1 MLIDPFTIIAQIVNF
16 AILAVAL
23 KYFLYDRVIEVM
35 DRREA
40 SIAARLAQA
49 EQSATEAHAEAV
61 EYRQRREALDHE
73 RRHLLDE
80 ARAEADQHRQRLLD
94 QARFDVDDERRRWH
108 SGLRAEQHD
117 LEIELRR
124 RSAEEVVELSR
135 RALADL
141 ARVDIETD
149 VLNQA
154 LDHLSSSSEARAA
167 LLRDRDASTP
177 LTVRTA
183 FALDNQ
189 QRGRVGQRLR
199 ELGIAAEAD
208 IHFEQDMELLVG
220 VEFRTDGTSVSWNA
234 ADYLDRLGV
243 SLDVLLTEVAPPSD
257 EH

>member
-1 MLIDPFTIIAQIVNF
+1 MLIDPFTIFAQIINF

-23 KYFLYDRVIEVM
+23 KYFLYDRVIEAM

-40 SIAARLAQA
+40 SIAARLMDA
-49 EQSATEAHAEAV
+49 EQSVTEAHAEAAG
-61 EYRQRREALDHE
+61 YREQREALDHE

-94 QARFDVDDERRRWH
+94 QARLDIDDERRRWH
-108 SGLRAEQHD
+108 RGLRAEQHD

-149 VLNQA
+149 VMHRA
-154 LDHLSSSSEARAA
+154 LDHLASSSEAREA
-167 LLRDRDASTP
+167 LLRGRDASTP

-183 FALDNQ
+183 FALDGK

-199 ELGIAAEAD
+199 ELGIAAESEVR
-208 IHFEQDMELLVG
+208 FEQDMELLVG

-234 ADYLDRLGV
+234 TDYLDRLGV
-243 SLDVLLTEVAPPSD
+243 SLDELLTEVAPPSD